1 MGWLIGTTVKG
12 ATMSQGYHCARHLSK
27 YFDEETLGGA
37 GPYSALWG
45 LYSFTGYYLATI
57 REHLWINKS

>member
-1 MGWLIGTTVKG
+1 
-12 ATMSQGYHCARHLSK
+12 MSQGYHCARHLSK

-57 REHLWINKS
+57 GSTCGSTSLEGTGGRSGA